1 MELEERYKIDGDLME
16 RARLY
21 QIKLLKTLNYPI
33 QYKKLENL
41 CDSKNHDIRVQARI
55 IMAEEFFYISP
66 HADMESM
73 WRVNENLQQ
82 LQTTHMQ
89 KQKTLKLMIQ
99 ILKNR

>member
-41 CDSKNHDIRVQARI
+41 CDSKNHDIRV
-55 IMAEEFFYISP
+55 
-66 HADMESM
+66 
-73 WRVNENLQQ
+73 
-82 LQTTHMQ
+82 
-89 KQKTLKLMIQ
+89 
-99 ILKNR
+99 